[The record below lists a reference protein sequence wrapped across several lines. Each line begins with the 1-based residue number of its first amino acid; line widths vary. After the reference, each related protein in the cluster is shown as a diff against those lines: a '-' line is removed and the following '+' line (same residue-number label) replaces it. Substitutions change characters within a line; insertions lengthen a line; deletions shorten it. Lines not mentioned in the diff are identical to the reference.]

1 MWWVFCDLDK
11 REAFSLNGKDLG
23 CAFSGFGTTHR
34 ENTIDGV
41 RSRNDEQ
48 TEAATGSV
56 STSPSLLPASMS
68 SMRSRSTF
76 SDQENVIAGFYPCAS
91 LNVGQAVRFNFGHTP
106 FLHPPSA
113 ASTSASFQAAAA
125 GFSNEE
131 NVARSPSES
140 ARPWKTSS
148 LLPVRALSDA
158 AAFSA
163 GSAALAHQALL
174 GLGRSSL
181 GFTGYHISSHY
192 SPTAQK
198 VNPHATPNAAAAA
211 SDVSSVEASLRP
223 HETGILDA
231 EQKYDDNGISFQGIQ
246 NHHHVGFARYGIG
259 SSLGNPYQHHLNH
272 QRPMGSITMR
282 NGMKLVGSS
291 YFFQRPSFLPCIVT
305 ALNASLSSLSPINT
319 APYNMPIQL
328 SFTIESYAE
337 T

>member
-1 MWWVFCDLDK
+1 
-11 REAFSLNGKDLG
+11 
-23 CAFSGFGTTHR
+23 
-34 ENTIDGV
+34 
-41 RSRNDEQ
+41 
-48 TEAATGSV
+48 
-56 STSPSLLPASMS
+56 S
-68 SMRSRSTF
+68 SMRSRSTY

-131 NVARSPSES
+131 NVAQSPSES
-140 ARPWKTSS
+140 ARPSKTSS

-272 QRPMGSITMR
+272 QRPMGSITDEEW
-282 NGMKLVGSS
+282 NETSS
-291 YFFQRPSFLPCIVT
+291 GRLTSSNVHPSSHALSP
-305 ALNASLSSLSPINT
+305 ALNASLPSSMSTNQCRSLQYANSVKFSPT
-319 APYNMPIQL
+319 
-328 SFTIESYAE
+328 
-337 T
+337 